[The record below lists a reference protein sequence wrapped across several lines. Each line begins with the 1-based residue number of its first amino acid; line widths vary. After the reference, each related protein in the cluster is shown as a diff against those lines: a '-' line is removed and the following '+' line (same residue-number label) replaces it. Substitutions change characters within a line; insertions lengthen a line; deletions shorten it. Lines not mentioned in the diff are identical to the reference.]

1 VVDTLRQHNALATFF
16 CIGDNVR
23 KYPDVLK
30 LVTDNGHVIGN
41 HTFHHLKGW
50 ATRTSAYVQDVQRC
64 ADELISK
71 LQQKPSA
78 LFRPPYGR
86 ITRRQIKALSSYRVV
101 MWDVLTLD
109 YNGRIDKDR
118 CLRNTINATRNGSI
132 IVFHDS
138 LKAEKNLKYVLPN
151 LLDHFSSRGF
161 VFRPLPE

>member
-1 VVDTLRQHNALATFF
+1 
-16 CIGDNVR
+16 
-23 KYPDVLK
+23 
-30 LVTDNGHVIGN
+30 
-41 HTFHHLKGW
+41 
-50 ATRTSAYVQDVQRC
+50 
-64 ADELISK
+64 
-71 LQQKPSA
+71 
-78 LFRPPYGR
+78 
-86 ITRRQIKALSSYRVV
+86 